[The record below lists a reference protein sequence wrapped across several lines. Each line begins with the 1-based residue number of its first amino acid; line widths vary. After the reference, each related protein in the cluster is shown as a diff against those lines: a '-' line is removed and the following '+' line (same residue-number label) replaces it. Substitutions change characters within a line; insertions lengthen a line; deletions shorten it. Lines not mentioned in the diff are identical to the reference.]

1 MQQHVKMMIL
11 LPQPTA
17 SLPARCGALS
27 GKNHIAMSTPQ
38 MCVVPGR
45 SPRAETRSRRYVR
58 VKRKTTTIFLNVEK
72 SDSFGGVKQKI
83 GEIIDARRPRGDGVA
98 ARARRSRAAQR

>member
-1 MQQHVKMMIL
+1 MIDL
-11 LPQPTA
+11 PLPQPPAST
-17 SLPARCGALS
+17 SLPARCARAPLDA
-27 GKNHIAMSTPQ
+27 AMSTPQ

-72 SDSFGGVKQKI
+72 SDSFGGIKAKI